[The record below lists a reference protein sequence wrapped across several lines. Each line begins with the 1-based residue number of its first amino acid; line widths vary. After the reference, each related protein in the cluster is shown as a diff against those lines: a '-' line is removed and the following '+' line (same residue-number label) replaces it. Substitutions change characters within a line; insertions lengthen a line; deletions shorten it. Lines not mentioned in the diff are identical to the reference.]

1 MTIRVQVWT
10 KVFDPLQKLVLSQ
23 TWPVMFAKKGLFYLS
38 LKGRGGHVCMSLSVL
53 WVHTTLTA
61 AGIKETVNPPTFKNG
76 QSSKDKLLKLSGWL
90 EDYLFFRKVSII
102 SMIVQSM
109 IIIGIAYFKS
119 MIGHFIYP
127 SLNDICTHSDPLW
140 KRNKLVWFE
149 KEFFHLLKFC
159 LKWRVEIRKKEDIAL
174 RITAIYEMKKWLHRV
189 LIVLWVLT
197 FMIEIKV

>member
-1 MTIRVQVWT
+1 MTIRVQAWT

-149 KEFFHLLKFC
+149 KEFFHLLNFC
-159 LKWRVEIRKKEDIAL
+159 LKWRVEITKKEDIAL
-174 RITAIYEMKKWLHRV
+174 RSQLSMKWKNGS
-189 LIVLWVLT
+189 
-197 FMIEIKV
+197 IEF